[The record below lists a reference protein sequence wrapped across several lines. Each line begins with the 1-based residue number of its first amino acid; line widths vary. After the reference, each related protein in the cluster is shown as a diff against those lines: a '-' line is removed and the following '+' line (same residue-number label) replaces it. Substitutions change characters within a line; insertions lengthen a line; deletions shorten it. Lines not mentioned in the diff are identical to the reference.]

1 MNFTDEKIPVEKLEK
16 ISNQYKINIPDHV
29 VSWGELYVWR
39 LLKLTENDPVI
50 IHILRELEAYERE
63 TEKIL

>member
-1 MNFTDEKIPVEKLEK
+1 MSFTDEKIPIEKLEK
-16 ISNQYKINIPDHV
+16 ISNQYKINIPNHI

-50 IHILRELEAYERE
+50 MQILREMEAYERA
-63 TEKIL
+63 TATIL